1 MYKMWPKN
9 KSKKEIKRRTD
20 MPRFEED
27 DDLLFEYQR
36 YVVSCSGVPEDY
48 DTWVSTQYGET
59 KKRSRKPK
67 RDKHSGYE

>member
-1 MYKMWPKN
+1 
-9 KSKKEIKRRTD
+9 

-36 YVVSCSGVPEDY
+36 YVRSSNGVPEDY
-48 DTWVSTQYGET
+48 DTWVSSQYGET

-67 RDKHSGYE
+67 REKNFGYE